1 MIERNKLGMILF
13 LLSEAVFF
21 LLLILAYTFYHTSRG
36 LGMTAANTLDVGK
49 SALFS
54 IALLSSSVTLWQAE
68 ACLKNGGRSQARFWL
83 AATTAL
89 GLVFLV
95 GQGSEYAHL
104 LQANVTISRN
114 LFGTT
119 FFTLTGFHGLH
130 VAVGLVLLTILLWLA
145 TRGNEREPASPAMEA
160 ISLYWHFVD
169 GVWVVIFSVVYLWGT
184 L

>member
-21 LLLILAYTFYHTSRG
+21 LLLILAYTFYHTTG
-36 LGMTAANTLDVGK
+36 ALGATAANALNVVK

-54 IALLSSSVTLWQAE
+54 VALLSSSATLWQADL
-68 ACLKNGGRSQARFWL
+68 CLKNGSRPRARFWL
-83 AATTAL
+83 AATVAL
-89 GLVFLV
+89 GLVFLL
-95 GQGSEYAHL
+95 GQGAEYAHL
-104 LQANVTISRN
+104 LRENVTISRN

-130 VAVGLVLLTILLWLA
+130 VAVGLVLVTILLGLSVLGTA
-145 TRGNEREPASPAMEA
+145 REPTPPAMEA

-169 GVWVVIFSVVYLWGT
+169 GVWVVIFSVVYLWGYV
-184 L
+184 